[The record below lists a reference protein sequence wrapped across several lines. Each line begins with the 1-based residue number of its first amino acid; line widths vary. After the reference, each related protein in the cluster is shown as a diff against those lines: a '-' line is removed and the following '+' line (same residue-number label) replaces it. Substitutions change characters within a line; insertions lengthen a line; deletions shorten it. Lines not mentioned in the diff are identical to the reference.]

1 MSNNKPLIIVNI
13 ILLLIIILVLLWFM
27 FFGLKGFRNVDFKQ
41 ELLKSGTYNLEE
53 VNEIYSNLR
62 DYDILVEKSDSDKVK
77 VELYGSEKSRDKV
90 DLKQS
95 NGKIVIEQV
104 GSIVCFGF
112 CYSNNIAKIYIPEDF
127 DKKVNLTSTSGDIEV
142 KVDLQYDDNYIKT
155 TSGDI
160 KLDYVNKGKIY
171 STSGDIE
178 INKAKNILINS
189 TSGDIEI
196 SDVKDVN
203 AHTTSGDIYIKRLD
217 GSSDIKTTSGEI
229 VVHNFNIVGDS
240 LIESTSGDIDV
251 FMANQ
256 ANVEAKSV
264 SGDKYIKEMTGEYN
278 LKLQTVSGDIKVK

>member
-27 FFGLKGFRNVDFKQ
+27 FLGLRGFRKVDFKQ
-41 ELLKSGTYNLEE
+41 ELLKSETYNLEDVE
-53 VNEIYSNLR
+53 EIYSSFR

-77 VELYGSEKSRDKV
+77 IELYGSEKSRDKV
-90 DLKQS
+90 NLNQ
-95 NGKIVIEQV
+95 NHGKIVMEQV

-112 CYSNNIAKIYIPEDF
+112 CYSNNIAKIYIPDGF

-142 KVDLQYDDNYIKT
+142 KVDLQHDDNYIKT

-160 KLDYVNKGKIY
+160 KINYVNKGKIY

-178 INKAKNILINS
+178 INKAKNILVNS
-189 TSGDIEI
+189 
-196 SDVKDVN
+196 
-203 AHTTSGDIYIKRLD
+203 TSGDIYIKKID

-229 VVHNFNIVGDS
+229 EVHNFNIVGDS
-240 LIESTSGDIDV
+240 FMESTSGDIEV
-251 FMANQ
+251 FMDNQ

-264 SGDKYIKEMTGEYN
+264 SGDKYIKEMMGEYN

>member
-27 FFGLKGFRNVDFKQ
+27 FSGLKGFRNVDFKQ

-62 DYDILVEKSDSDKVK
+62 DYDILVEKSDSNKVK

-127 DKKVNLTSTSGDIEV
+127 DKKMNLTSTSGDIEV

-256 ANVEAKSV
+256 VNVESKSV